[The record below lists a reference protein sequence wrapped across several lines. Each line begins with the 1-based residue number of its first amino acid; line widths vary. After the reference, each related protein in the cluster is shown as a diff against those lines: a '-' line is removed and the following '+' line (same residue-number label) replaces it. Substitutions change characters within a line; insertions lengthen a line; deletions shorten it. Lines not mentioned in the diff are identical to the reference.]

1 MPSIAITGGIA
12 CGKSLVMSLFASFC
26 EDEKN
31 LCARPFA
38 EIAAGDELP
47 SDSGAQRLSAYPI
60 LDDPI
65 PAFAGMTC
73 LPATTQCPSAVESWK
88 RPAFFDAD
96 KEVAYLLDHNP
107 EVAQEISAIFGL
119 EIYNDGGKVDR
130 AQLRSLILSSPHY
143 KKQLEEIL
151 HPRLKKIW
159 HPQTIAA
166 QGDNDSIFIADIPL
180 FFENNLAEYFDHVI
194 VVAASEKVQRDRLA
208 QQRHLSREI
217 ASALLQLQLPLT
229 EKINH
234 ATFVLWNDGT
244 KENLEKQFSLLTHSL
259 FLNMPTTSRSVF
271 KAPPADEGQEANSA
285 QQPSVY
291 KMLDDSS
298 TVRKQPA
305 ATAVDSG
312 NRSSEQQAIPTPA
325 PLSINELQALTYHQL
340 LEQHQQL
347 ALPTPHDSSRHGLI
361 TAQARHQIFSGG
373 ELTACGILEFSPENP
388 FLRWPAFNFKPCPED
403 VVVPVGLLKQYA
415 LRPGLSLQ
423 GKVHILNNRRLTLE
437 TITTIEGIPLEEW
450 KTPKEFDQLTAA
462 FPTRRLFLEQ
472 PNHTNDAARVV
483 DLIAPL
489 GMGQRGLIIA
499 PPRVGKTMMLKSLA
513 MAILAN
519 HPKVHLMLL
528 LVDERPEEVTD
539 LRTSLAC
546 DIFSSTFDEP
556 TDRHVQVSELV
567 AERSKRLVELGQDVV
582 VLVDSITRL
591 SRGYN
596 NAITGKGRTMS
607 GGVDTKGLERP
618 KRFFGSARNVEE
630 GGSLTIIAT
639 ALIETKSKMDDL
651 IFEEYKGT
659 GNMEIRLDRFLADQ
673 RIFPAIHL
681 TQSATRREELL
692 YHPEELEL
700 ITKLRKQLFE
710 LPAAEAMQILIENIE
725 ATGSNAELLMTG
737 LRGI

>member
-12 CGKSLVMSLFASFC
+12 CGKSLVLNLFTAFC
-26 EDEKN
+26 EQQKK
-31 LCARPFA
+31 
-38 EIAAGDELP
+38 
-47 SDSGAQRLSAYPI
+47 SVS
-60 LDDPI
+60 
-65 PAFAGMTC
+65 
-73 LPATTQCPSAVESWK
+73 
-88 RPAFFDAD
+88 FFDAD
-96 KEVAYLLDHNP
+96 KEVARLLDHNP
-107 EVAQEISAIFGL
+107 EVAQEIRATFGP
-119 EIYNDGGKVDR
+119 EIYTAEKKADR
-130 AQLRSLILSSPHY
+130 AQLRSLLLSSPQH

-151 HPRLKKIW
+151 HPRLKKTW
-159 HPQTIAA
+159 HPQIIAA
-166 QGDNDSIFIADIPL
+166 QGDTDSIFVADIPL
-180 FFENNLAEYFDHVI
+180 LFENNLAEYFDHVI
-194 VVAASEKVQRDRLA
+194 VVAASEQVQRDRLT
-208 QQRHLSREI
+208 QQRHLSPET
-217 ASALLQLQLPLT
+217 ASALLQLQLPLID
-229 EKINH
+229 KIKH
-234 ATFVLWNDGT
+234 ADVVLWNDGT
-244 KENLEKQFSLLTHSL
+244 KENLEKQFLLLIPSL
-259 FLNMPTTSRSVF
+259 FLNMSMT
-271 KAPPADEGQEANSA
+271 QEI
-285 QQPSVY
+285 
-291 KMLDDSS
+291 
-298 TVRKQPA
+298 
-305 ATAVDSG
+305 
-312 NRSSEQQAIPTPA
+312 SEQQTTPTPA
-325 PLSINELQALTYHQL
+325 PLSLNELQSLTYPQL
-340 LEQHQQL
+340 LERHQQL
-347 ALPTPHDSSRHGLI
+347 ELPTPHDSSRHGLI
-361 TAQARHQIFSGG
+361 TAQVRHQIFSGG
-373 ELTACGILEFSPENP
+373 ELIACGILEFSPENP
-388 FLRWPAFNFKPCPED
+388 ILRWPAFNFKPCPED
-403 VVVPVGLLKQYA
+403 VLVPVVLLKQHA

-423 GKVHILNNRRLTLE
+423 GKVRILNNRRLALE

-539 LRTSLAC
+539 LRTSLDC

-582 VLVDSITRL
+582 ILVDSITRL

-692 YHPEELEL
+692 YHPDELDL
-700 ITKLRKQLFE
+700 ITKLRKQLFD
-710 LPAAEAMQILIENIE
+710 LPAAEAMQILIANIE

>member
-12 CGKSLVMSLFASFC
+12 CGKSLAMSFFKTFC
-26 EDEKN
+26 EHQKKSSP
-31 LCARPFA
+31 RPLA
-38 EIAAGDELP
+38 ELAAGDAMPEA
-47 SDSGAQRLSAYPI
+47 SGAQRLSIYSI
-60 LDDPI
+60 LDD
-65 PAFAGMTC
+65 ASTG
-73 LPATTQCPSAVESWK
+73 TTMQCTSAVELWK
-88 RPAFFDAD
+88 RVVFFDAD
-96 KEVAYLLDHNP
+96 KEVAQLLDHDH
-107 EVAQEISAIFGL
+107 EVAQEITHAFGASL
-119 EIYNDGGKVDR
+119 YNEQGKADR
-130 AQLRSLILSSPHY
+130 AQLRSLILASPQH
-143 KKQLEEIL
+143 KQQLEEIL

-159 HPQTIAA
+159 HPQAIAA
-166 QGDNDSIFIADIPL
+166 QGDTTSIFIADIPL
-180 FFENNLAEYFDHVI
+180 LFENSLAEYFDHVI
-194 VVAASEKVQRDRLA
+194 VVAASEQVQKDRLA
-208 QQRHLSREI
+208 QQRHLSPET

-229 EKINH
+229 EKINR
-234 ATFVLWNDGT
+234 ATVVLWNDGT
-244 KENLEKQFSLLTHSL
+244 KENLEKQFLLLLHSL
-259 FLNMPTTSRSVF
+259 FSLMSTTLEEQSLPSTRPLS
-271 KAPPADEGQEANSA
+271 KLAYADEEQGATA
-285 QQPSVY
+285 HRGGVY
-291 KMLDDSS
+291 KETLDDSS
-298 TVRKQPA
+298 TGATQLFA
-305 ATAVDSG
+305 AEVEFG
-312 NRSSEQQAIPTPA
+312 KRS
-325 PLSINELQALTYHQL
+325 PLSLNELQSLTYPQL
-340 LEQHQQL
+340 LERHQQL
-347 ALPTPHDSSRHGLI
+347 ELTLPHDSSRHGLI
-361 TAQARHQIFSGG
+361 IAQARHQILSGG
-373 ELTACGILEFSPENP
+373 ELTACGILEFSKENP

-403 VVVPVGLLKQYA
+403 VVVPVVFLKQYA
-415 LRPGLSLQ
+415 LRPGLSIQ
-423 GKVHILNNRRLTLE
+423 GKVHILNNRRLALE
-437 TITTIEGIPLEEW
+437 SITTIEGIPLEEW

-513 MAILAN
+513 LAIIAN

-539 LRTSLAC
+539 LRTSLHC

-582 VLVDSITRL
+582 ILVDSITRL

-596 NAITGKGRTMS
+596 NATTGKGRTMS
-607 GGVDTKGLERP
+607 GGVDAKGLERP

-639 ALIETKSKMDDL
+639 ALVETKSKMDDL

-692 YHPEELEL
+692 YHPDELEL
-700 ITKLRKQLFE
+700 ITKLRRQLFE